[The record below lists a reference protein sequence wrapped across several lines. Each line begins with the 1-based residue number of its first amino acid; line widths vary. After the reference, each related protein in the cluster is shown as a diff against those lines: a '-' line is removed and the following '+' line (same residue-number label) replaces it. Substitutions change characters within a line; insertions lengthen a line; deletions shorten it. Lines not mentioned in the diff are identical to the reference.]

1 MPKPHRSRAVRTARR
16 WERMAAAH
24 DDRSSIHPSR
34 TLFGSPSSRARR
46 LGTVGR
52 GFAERVL
59 RLVGHF
65 GRGNGW
71 KQIDWIYKDSKGSL
85 FGLTQKSPNRVAR
98 CRSCAREL
106 SLRRNESLNMP
117 TQAPTSV
124 CSRRVDRRDRDAPPL
139 DEDRASRSHLRRL
152 LLLRFDREGCSKRL
166 EPR

>member
-1 MPKPHRSRAVRTARR
+1 VHADFLDAVCQSSTVRGLFALRAVG
-16 WERMAAAH
+16 ERMAAAH

-65 GRGNGW
+65 WAGQRLEADRLDLQGL
-71 KQIDWIYKDSKGSL
+71 KVSL
-85 FGLTQKSPNRVAR
+85 SGLTQKSPNRVAR

-106 SLRRNESLNMP
+106 SLHRNEPEHPN
-117 TQAPTSV
+117 ASV
-124 CSRRVDRRDRDAPPL
+124 Y
-139 DEDRASRSHLRRL
+139 
-152 LLLRFDREGCSKRL
+152 FGM
-166 EPR
+166 